1 MRYLSQYWVDVIIST
16 AVVTINSERI
26 SVSYFPPPIRNNI
39 NFVEPILSI
48 NIHKLHIS

>member
-26 SVSYFPPPIRNNI
+26 SVSYFTPLIHNNI
-39 NFVEPILSI
+39 NFVDPLLSI